1 MSGTTSRC
9 YWSASDVWAFPTS
22 LMIGCQR
29 PADVSDHQQMLGTTR
44 HYVIPEKNRH
54 LSEFTLF
61 LVQGMEF
68 QQLLL
73 EVGKA
78 LSTDN
83 VKALAFLCTNIL
95 NRNTE
100 SVKSANDLF
109 SRLVEQDHLSQER
122 PYLLTELLR
131 TIQRIDLVRKF
142 HLNDGEPTSL
152 ISPYRKLLYNL
163 SEELTTDDSSNVK
176 FLLNDELPKRI
187 LDEKTSLLEVFLRM
201 EQMNLLGDN
210 NLNKLENIIH
220 PVCPRLKVQITQFKA
235 QQESSF
241 TTLPLST
248 EASNSACSL
257 SYLCSDTVDVSG
269 SQENRT
275 FSENQTS
282 TNSKA
287 LRRYSMTQAKRG
299 ICLIINNCNF
309 SRPSLKHREGTKVD
323 EQCLSHVFKWLGFDV
338 EVHLDCT
345 SEKMLSV
352 LRELGGRDHRQ
363 MDCVAC
369 CVLSHGLEGRV
380 YGVDT
385 QTVDIKDL
393 KEPLNALNCPTL
405 AEKPK
410 LFFVQACQG
419 QKEQDA
425 VYIEADG
432 PEPSLVCNDALK
444 DSIPTEADFLMSMA
458 TVPSFVSF
466 RDKKKGTWFIQSLC
480 KNLVE
485 LVPGGL
491 DLLSIL
497 TKVNDDVSLKTK
509 TEGEKKQM
517 PQQASTLRKNVVF
530 PVPKTPSP
538 RLPSV

>member
-1 MSGTTSRC
+1 MAQEGFPSAAVKTTADSGLSPVETQRNIPGKTPIQILHE
-9 YWSASDVWAFPTS
+9 YGTKTGS
-22 LMIGCQR
+22 LPVYVMEKAEGEAHQPSFVSSVTIG
-29 PADVSDHQQMLGTTR
+29 DVSST
-44 HYVIPEKNRH
+44 
-54 LSEFTLF
+54 
-61 LVQGMEF
+61 VQGMEF

-282 TNSKA
+282 TNSFEKIFHDSSKE
-287 LRRYSMTQAKRG
+287 RYLLDYQQ
-299 ICLIINNCNF
+299 LQF
-309 SRPSLKHREGTKVD
+309 
-323 EQCLSHVFKWLGFDV
+323 LSAQPQ
-338 EVHLDCT
+338 T
-345 SEKMLSV
+345 S
-352 LRELGGRDHRQ
+352 
-363 MDCVAC
+363 
-369 CVLSHGLEGRV
+369 
-380 YGVDT
+380 
-385 QTVDIKDL
+385 
-393 KEPLNALNCPTL
+393 
-405 AEKPK
+405 
-410 LFFVQACQG
+410 
-419 QKEQDA
+419 
-425 VYIEADG
+425 
-432 PEPSLVCNDALK
+432 
-444 DSIPTEADFLMSMA
+444 
-458 TVPSFVSF
+458 
-466 RDKKKGTWFIQSLC
+466 
-480 KNLVE
+480 
-485 LVPGGL
+485 
-491 DLLSIL
+491 
-497 TKVNDDVSLKTK
+497 
-509 TEGEKKQM
+509 
-517 PQQASTLRKNVVF
+517 
-530 PVPKTPSP
+530 
-538 RLPSV
+538 